1 MRQTNQ
7 WWQRAVVYQIYP
19 KSFLD
24 SNGDGVG
31 DLEGICRKLPYLKM
45 LGVDVLWL
53 SPFYPSPGFDNGY
66 DISDYESVDKMYGT
80 GADFDRL
87 VREAHALGLHIII
100 DLVAN
105 HTSNQHPWFL
115 ESSRSTD
122 NEKAEWYIWRDGMD
136 GNPPNQWRSQFG
148 GSAWTYDENRK
159 QYYLHLF
166 SPYQPDLNWA
176 CPAVREA
183 VYAMMRRWLERGVDG
198 FRMDVISLIA
208 KPEPL
213 ERPKT
218 SDEFYDWHQEVAN
231 QPMVHE
237 YLKEMRRRVLTGAHL
252 MTVGETS
259 AVTIEEAKKYANADG
274 SELNMVFQFEH
285 VGLDGGETFKWT
297 NRRVALPDL
306 KRVLNR
312 WQTELEGEA
321 WNSLYWCN
329 HDQPRIVSR
338 LGDVG
343 AFRERSA
350 KMLATCLHFM
360 KGTPYIFQGEELG
373 MTNFTFRSMQQ
384 LRDIESINAYELLV
398 GQGRY
403 TETEMLEILSQKSR
417 DNARTPMQWE
427 NAPAAG
433 FTSGTPWMEVNPN
446 YKGINA
452 SDQLNRESSVFYY
465 YQQLISLRHRND
477 CMAYGIFVPI
487 EDDNPNVYAYRRR
500 LGNEQLTVVCNF
512 TGRSQRYPLPEAQTG
527 TLLIGN
533 VPKSDYPHTCLL
545 QPWEAIV
552 LASSD
557 IREQE

>member
-1 MRQTNQ
+1 MQQTHP

-19 KSFLD
+19 KSFMD

-31 DLEGICRKLPYLKM
+31 DLKGICQKLPYLKE
-45 LGVDVLWL
+45 LGVDVLWP

-66 DISDYESVDKMYGT
+66 DISDYESVDSMYGT
-80 GADFDRL
+80 DADFDRL
-87 VREAHALGLHIII
+87 VAAAHKLGMRVII
-100 DLVAN
+100 DLVVN
-105 HTSNQHPWFL
+105 HTSNRHPWFL
-115 ESSRSTD
+115 KSRQSRD
-122 NEKAEWYIWRDGMD
+122 NGKADWYIWRDGIN
-136 GNPPNQWRSQFG
+136 GAPPNRWRSQFG

-176 CPAVREA
+176 CQEVREE
-183 VYAMMRRWLERGVDG
+183 VYAMMQRWLNRGVDG

-213 ERPKT
+213 EVP
-218 SDEFYDWHQEVAN
+218 SESEALYDWHQEVAN
-231 QPMVHE
+231 RPKVHE
-237 YLKEMRRRVLTGAHL
+237 YLKEMHRRVLDHEAL

-259 AVTIEEAKKYANADG
+259 AVTIDEAKKYANADG

-297 NRRVALPDL
+297 LQKIQVPDL

-312 WQTELEGEA
+312 WQTELEGKA

-338 LGDVG
+338 LGDEG
-343 AFRERSA
+343 IYRERSA
-350 KMLATCLHFM
+350 KMLATCIHFM

-373 MTNFTFRSMQQ
+373 MTNFPFRSKQQ
-384 LRDIESINAYELLV
+384 LRDIESINAWEKLV
-398 GQGRY
+398 GEGQY
-403 TETEMLEILSQKSR
+403 TEQEMLEILSQKSR

-427 NAPAAG
+427 NVFQAG

-446 YKGINA
+446 YQEINA
-452 SDQLNRESSVFYY
+452 ADQVGRENSVFCY
-465 YQQLISLRHRND
+465 YQKLISLRHQND
-477 CMAYGIFVPI
+477 CMAYGIFTPI
-487 EDDNPNVYAYRRR
+487 EDDNPGVYAYYRTLQNER
-500 LGNEQLTVVCNF
+500 LTIVCNF
-512 TGRSQRYPLPEAQTG
+512 TGKSQTYPLPETEGGAI
-527 TLLIGN
+527 LLSN
-533 VPKSDYPHTCLL
+533 VPKTDYLQSGCL

-552 LASSD
+552 IQNLD
-557 IREQE
+557 K